1 MLDQMLDKSHKSR
14 KRPPFECVALL
25 LQGGGALGSYQGGV
39 YQALAEADLHPDWIA
54 GVSIGAVNA
63 ALIAGN
69 PPEKR
74 VESLR
79 TFWQEITTAFP
90 WDQPDDSESPIF
102 QKGTMRHFA
111 NKMSAASAMV
121 NGVANFYVPRILT
134 PWLHRRGSL
143 DATSYYDTA
152 KLKATLERLIDFDRI
167 NSGKPRFSAGA
178 VNVKTGDLVYFDT
191 TTHTIGP
198 EHIMASAALPP
209 GFPAVEIEGEYYWDG
224 GLVSNTPLQWVVES
238 RPRFDMLAFQVDL
251 WNADGAFP
259 RDMTEVTTRQKEILF
274 SSRTRANTD
283 RFKYAQKLHHAFA
296 NFFDKLPDGSKNT
309 PEAKLL
315 GSFADRKVYNIV
327 HLIYHTRNYEGSG
340 KDYEFSRISMED
352 HWQEGY
358 RATVRTLGHPEILE
372 RPGNT
377 EGIAIFDFSR
387 EDPMAEINMQEAAE

>member
-1 MLDQMLDKSHKSR
+1 MLDKPHISR

-39 YQALAEADLHPDWIA
+39 YEALAEADLHPDWIA

-69 PPEKR
+69 PVEKR

-79 TFWQEITTAFP
+79 KFWQEITTIFP
-90 WDQPDDSESPIF
+90 WDQSGDNGSPLF
-102 QKGTMRHFA
+102 QTGTVRHIA
-111 NKMSAASAMV
+111 NKMSAASAML
-121 NGVANFYVPRILT
+121 NGVANFYAPRIPT
-134 PWLHRRGSL
+134 PWLHKSGSL
-143 DATSYYDTA
+143 NATSYYDTS

-167 NSGKPRFSAGA
+167 NSGKPRFSVGA

-191 TTHTIGP
+191 TTHTIGS
-198 EHIMASAALPP
+198 EHIMASGALPP
-209 GFPAVEIEGEYYWDG
+209 GFSAVEIEGEYYWDG

-251 WNADGAFP
+251 WSADGAFP
-259 RDMTEVTTRQKEILF
+259 RDMAEVTTRQKEIEF

-296 NFFDKLPDGSKNT
+296 NFFDTLPDESKNT

-327 HLIYHTRNYEGSG
+327 HLIYHTKNYEGSG

-358 RATVRTLGHPEILE
+358 RDAVHTLSHPEILE
-372 RPGNT
+372 HPANP

-387 EDPMAEINMQEAAE
+387 VDQKVAPTLQEAAE